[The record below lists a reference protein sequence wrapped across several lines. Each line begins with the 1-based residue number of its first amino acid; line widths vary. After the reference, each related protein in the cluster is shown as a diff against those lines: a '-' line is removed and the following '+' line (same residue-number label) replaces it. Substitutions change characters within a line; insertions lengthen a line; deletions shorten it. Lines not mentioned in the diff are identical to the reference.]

1 MALQLAAALAAAFV
15 VGALGFGAHWG
26 WVVLSAVIV
35 SYLPRGSAD
44 AVTKGV
50 HRFVGAA
57 VGSLVALVP
66 LAITPDLAPLLTA
79 CALATIGAGILLRE
93 VSYAAWAL
101 AVTVALTLLEQHH
114 MYVSVPDLQHSTCLP

>member
-1 MALQLAAALAAAFV
+1 M
-15 VGALGFGAHWG
+15 
-26 WVVLSAVIV
+26 LSAVIV